1 MFIKDNIIYS
11 DAFKY
16 LYNTRINA
24 VAFQFTESHDWEERP
39 LPDDFDIELQ
49 KDVQDGETIGHKAFF
64 CNHLFVATLPIELT
78 YASVKTAI
86 IQKRYS
92 MDDQMA
98 IMLNKDNSEDTLMY
112 YNKMQEWRDFAAFF
126 ARKIVAMM

>member
-1 MFIKDNIIYS
+1 MFIKDGILYA

-16 LYNTRINA
+16 LYNTRMNA
-24 VAFQFTESHDWEERP
+24 VAFQFPESPDWEERP
-39 LPDDFDIELQ
+39 LPEDFGIELQ

-64 CNHLFVATLPIELT
+64 ADRLFVATLPAELT
-78 YASVKTAI
+78 YGAVKTAM

-98 IMLNKDNSEDTLMY
+98 LMLNKDNSEDTLMY

-126 ARKIVAMM
+126 ARKVISLT